1 MTKLNWILAPAF
13 LENWQLCTVMD
24 LFSCSLANGGN
35 TNTLANKQVPF
46 CAVRFCGWTLILSIL
61 TIKKTIM
68 LEKLKDKNGFEI
80 PLDSII
86 YGKLPN
92 QQENHFWNYGL
103 CHNGISLEM
112 IACTYGYVHNV
123 TQNEV
128 KEMLLI
134 GSLEEHTHLLQC
146 D

>member
-1 MTKLNWILAPAF
+1 
-13 LENWQLCTVMD
+13 
-24 LFSCSLANGGN
+24 
-35 TNTLANKQVPF
+35 
-46 CAVRFCGWTLILSIL
+46 
-61 TIKKTIM
+61 M

-103 CHNGISLEM
+103 CHKGISLEI

-134 GSLEEHTHLLQC
+134 GSLEEHNHLLEC